1 MKPFWKTNNN
11 FQIRWNEPLGK
22 PECPYAYRWVI
33 ILFGYSIRVHYWLRS
48 DDKRYMHDH
57 PWSFF
62 TIVLRGWYWDVSEK
76 TANYKPQGA
85 IQTET
90 DGENIVSEYIN
101 TYAYRK
107 ANHKHYVEIPKPG
120 VITLLFCGRPH
131 RKWGFWIPGRQ
142 NLLRPLKYFDKY
154 GHPPCSEQ

>member
-22 PECPYAYRWVI
+22 PECPYAYRFVI
-33 ILFGYSIRVHYWLRS
+33 IFFGYSIRLHYWLRS

-57 PWSFF
+57 PWNFRTF
-62 TIVLRGWYWDVSEK
+62 VLKGYYYDVSSKDEVEMNIREK
-76 TANYKPQGA
+76 
-85 IQTET
+85 
-90 DGENIVSEYIN
+90 VSF
-101 TYAYRK
+101 TAYRK
-107 ANHKHYVEIPKPG
+107 ANHKHYVKIPKPG

-131 RKWGFWIPGRQ
+131 RKWGFWIPGRK